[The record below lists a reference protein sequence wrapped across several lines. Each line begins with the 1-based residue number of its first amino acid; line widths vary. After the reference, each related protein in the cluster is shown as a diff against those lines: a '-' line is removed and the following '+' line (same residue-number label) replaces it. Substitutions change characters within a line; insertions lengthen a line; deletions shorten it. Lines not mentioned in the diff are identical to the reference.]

1 MSYKDLVKL
10 FIELLLTV
18 SSLYAAYVNL
28 VKKKIS
34 DNGFDALTLVLF
46 SKKKAVMIRNDPR
59 LVKRMGILMLLIGI
73 GAVSE
78 VISILSNN

>member
-34 DNGFDALTLVLF
+34 DNGFDALSLVLF

-73 GAVSE
+73 GAASE

>member
-34 DNGFDALTLVLF
+34 DNGFDALSLVLF
-46 SKKKAVMIRNDPR
+46 SKKRP
-59 LVKRMGILMLLIGI
+59 
-73 GAVSE
+73 
-78 VISILSNN
+78 

>member
-10 FIELLLTV
+10 FIELLLTA

-28 VKKKIS
+28 VKKIIS

-46 SKKKAVMIRNDPR
+46 SKKK
-59 LVKRMGILMLLIGI
+59 L
-73 GAVSE
+73 
-78 VISILSNN
+78 